1 MNPTHTVAPSADTA
15 TPASPSAELLRPLAP
30 GDDEPVIA
38 LLKAGIPLSLL
49 LDLAGGDLHSDEL
62 YEVEGVDSDAFAHL
76 Q

>member
-1 MNPTHTVAPSADTA
+1 M
-15 TPASPSAELLRPLAP
+15 AP
-30 GDDEPVIA
+30 GDDEPVLT

-49 LDLAGGDLHSDEL
+49 LDLAGGDLHSKEL